1 MQISVPLEKG
11 FLPDRFGKHAAP
23 ADTHAGYPKRSFPIT
38 ITEAPAGT
46 KSFAVWLI
54 DYDAVPVSGF
64 PWIHWNIANLPGDT
78 TEIPEDVERT
88 QAMPMTRGRNANAG
102 HFVNASDPLI
112 ATGYVGPQ
120 PPNAD
125 HAYTL
130 TVFALDTELDL
141 QPGFWLNEARH
152 AMAGHILT
160 ETSLDLWSR
169 V

>member
-11 FLPDRFGKHAAP
+11 FLPDRFGKHASL
-23 ADTHAGYPKRSFPIT
+23 ADTYAGYPKRSFPIT
-38 ITEAPAGT
+38 ITDAPANT
-46 KSFAVWLI
+46 QSFAVWLI

-64 PWIHWNIANLPGDT
+64 PWIHWNIANLPGNT
-78 TEIPEDVERT
+78 TEIPENVERT
-88 QAMPMTRGRNANAG
+88 QAMPLTRGRNANAG

-112 ATGYVGPQ
+112 TTGYVGPQ

-130 TVFALDTELDL
+130 TVFALDTKLDL
-141 QPGFWLNEARH
+141 KPGFWLNEARH
-152 AMAGHILT
+152 AMAGHILA
-160 ETSLDLWSR
+160 ETNLDLWSR

>member
-11 FLPDRFGKHAAP
+11 YLADRFGKYAGQP
-23 ADTHAGYPKRSFPIT
+23 DRYQGYPKRSFPIT
-38 ITEAPAGT
+38 ISDAPRAT

-64 PWIHWNIANLPGDT
+64 PWIHWNIANVPGDT
-78 TEIPEDVERT
+78 TQIPEDASRT
-88 QAMPMTRGRNANAG
+88 EALAMVQGKNANAG
-102 HFVNASDPLI
+102 GLIHQSDTLI
-112 ATGYVGPQ
+112 SQGYVGPQ

-130 TVFALDTELDL
+130 TVFALDTTLDL

-160 ETSLDLWSR
+160 ETSIDLWSR
-169 V
+169 K

>member
-11 FLPDRFGKHAAP
+11 FLPDRFGKHAEP

-38 ITEAPAGT
+38 ITDAPVNT

-64 PWIHWNIANLPGDT
+64 PWIHWNIANIPGDT

-88 QAMPMTRGRNANAG
+88 QAIAMTLGNNANAG

-112 ATGYVGPQ
+112 AMGYVGPQ

-141 QPGFWLNEARH
+141 KPGFWLNEARH
-152 AMAGHILT
+152 AMAGHILA